1 MGLIKLFIVLES
13 GCRDMVFVMS
23 GCCLG
28 SLKYVYD
35 TRIRNLAR

>member
-13 GCRDMVFVMS
+13 GYRDMVFVIFW
-23 GCCLG
+23 CCLG

-35 TRIRNLAR
+35 TRIRNFTR